1 MRFLFLLLLVS
12 PAVAQPYASPD
23 TLGVPPGTPLELL
36 IRPERTGWYETS
48 RYDDVMGFLDALVPT
63 DARMHRS
70 FYGYSA
76 EGRQLPLVVWG
87 DVADASPESVVA
99 SGKVRV
105 WVQAN
110 IHAGEVCGKEA
121 VLRLLRELAMGEHAA
136 WADDVV
142 LLFAP
147 IHNADGN
154 ERVRLDNRP
163 GQLGPLGGMGQRPNA
178 DGLDLNRDQV
188 KLASPEARAFVRALQ
203 DYEPHV
209 VMDLHTTNGSFHGYH
224 LTYAPGLHP
233 GSPASVTDLLRSR
246 LLPDVTQSLEAEDE
260 LFVYHYGN
268 FNGFR
273 RLPNQGDPVWNTFDW
288 RPRFAT
294 NYAGLRG
301 HLAILSEAYSY
312 LSFAQRVH
320 ATERFVERVIDWTAA
335 HPDDVRAAFD
345 AGRAKESHS
354 ASDRL
359 APPHMIL
366 DAVLSPGATR
376 PILVGAVDTLRHPAT
391 GESVYRRRDAV
402 TPTPMRDQTLF
413 EPLTRASL
421 PLAYLVPD
429 TLAAAI
435 ERIQAHGLTLETL
448 PPACSQVTALRFAL
462 TRVDVSERPF
472 QDVREVAVEGD
483 WSRVV
488 VPARGLRMVR
498 LRDQVDARLGGL
510 LLHPLSADGL
520 FNWGLIPVAEG
531 GEYPILSV
539 PLEIQEQMCGPLL
552 GVE

>member
-1 MRFLFLLLLVS
+1 MRFLLLLLFALPV
-12 PAVAQPYASPD
+12 AAQPYAVPD
-23 TLGVPPGTPLELL
+23 TLSVPPGTPYELL

-48 RYDDVMGFLDALVPT
+48 RYDDVTAFLDVLVPM

-70 FYGYSA
+70 FYGYSG

-87 DVADASPESVVA
+87 DVADASPASVRA

-121 VLRLLRELAMGEHAA
+121 VLRLLRELAMGEHAS
-136 WADDVV
+136 WADEVV

-188 KLASPEARAFVRALQ
+188 KLASSEARAFVRALQ
-203 DYEPHV
+203 DFEPHV

-233 GSPASVTDLLRSR
+233 GSPASVTDLLRNR
-246 LLPDVTQSLEAEDE
+246 LLPDVTASLQSDDDLLA
-260 LFVYHYGN
+260 YHYGN

-312 LSFAQRVH
+312 LSFAHRVY
-320 ATERFVERVIDWTAA
+320 ATERFVEHVIDWTAA
-335 HPDDVRAAFD
+335 HPADVRAAFE
-345 AGRAKESHS
+345 AGREMPGQVALN
-354 ASDRL
+354 ARL
-359 APPHMIL
+359 
-366 DAVLSPGATR
+366 GEGQTR
-376 PILVGAVDTLRHPAT
+376 PILVGSVDTLRHPST
-391 GESVYRRRDAV
+391 GDTVFLPPRRRHPDA
-402 TPTPMRDQTLF
+402 
-413 EPLTRASL
+413 
-421 PLAYLVPD
+421 
-429 TLAAAI
+429 
-435 ERIQAHGLTLETL
+435 
-448 PPACSQVTALRFAL
+448 
-462 TRVDVSERPF
+462 
-472 QDVREVAVEGD
+472 
-483 WSRVV
+483 
-488 VPARGLRMVR
+488 
-498 LRDQVDARLGGL
+498 DARPHCFRAARPGCPSLRL
-510 LLHPLSADGL
+510 PRRRYADRRDRTHSG
-520 FNWGLIPVAEG
+520 ARADR
-531 GEYPILSV
+531 
-539 PLEIQEQMCGPLL
+539 
-552 GVE
+552 